1 MFYVFFFDIVGD
13 PRDLHG
19 PTHSFPTRRSSD
31 LRALG
36 AAPEIDPEAAVDL
49 VLRRKA
55 LGHGGAIPFFRAMP
69 ARLSRRPCCSGRP
82 RERSCPD
89 SSGGTGRKIRPFRR
103 RAFRANLK
111 GHDRR
116 SSWAGR
122 SEEHTSE
129 LQSLMRISYA

>member
-1 MFYVFFFDIVGD
+1 MFFVFKQKTAYELRISDWSSDVC
-13 PRDLHG
+13 
-19 PTHSFPTRRSSD
+19 SSD
-31 LRALG
+31 LGAVVGRLAAALAVLAGAVLALVDRALG

-89 SSGGTGRKIRPFRR
+89 SSGRTGRTNRPFRPPPTI
-103 RAFRANLK
+103 ADA
-111 GHDRR
+111 
-116 SSWAGR
+116 
-122 SEEHTSE
+122 EC
-129 LQSLMRISYA
+129 